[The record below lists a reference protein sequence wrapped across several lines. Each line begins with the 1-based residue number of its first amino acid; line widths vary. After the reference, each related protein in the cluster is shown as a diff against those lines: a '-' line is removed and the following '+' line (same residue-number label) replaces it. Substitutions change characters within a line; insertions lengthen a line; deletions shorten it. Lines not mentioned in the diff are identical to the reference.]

1 MSRISSISSIANL
14 NLWLDGTDLSTMTIT
29 ALTLNTSST
38 TDLLQWNDKSS
49 NAYQFIPVR
58 SNDRPKVSTNG
69 TSSIA
74 VLFDQV
80 SSFQLLSK
88 TLIPVNSTL
97 DFFAVL
103 TPYSLWGPRQP
114 IFDSADITVS
124 ETDTRFN
131 TQPKADQPRVTTE
144 SLKSLSAPSN
154 LQYRNQGVKSL
165 NRSGSRSGGRDYS
178 RG

>member
-38 TDLLQWNDKSS
+38 TDLLHWNDKSS

-103 TPYSLWGPRQP
+103 TP
-114 IFDSADITVS
+114 
-124 ETDTRFN
+124 
-131 TQPKADQPRVTTE
+131 
-144 SLKSLSAPSN
+144 
-154 LQYRNQGVKSL
+154 
-165 NRSGSRSGGRDYS
+165 
-178 RG
+178 